1 MADRVL
7 LGKKSS
13 DYGLW
18 VSRATTEADS
28 DTDKDMLMSSTSPSV
43 GQILLFQKIDV
54 NASASTTL
62 DYKNHGGVKTFMNWW
77 LNSDYLG
84 GGGVSAGIGLYS
96 SDYGFSGLLLTVT
109 NEYINS
115 TTNRITVANISLQS
129 QSIIVMIFKEAAA

>member
-18 VSRATTEADS
+18 VSRATTEADTA
-28 DTDKDMLMSSTSPSV
+28 TDKDMLMSSTSPSV

-77 LNSDYLG
+77 LNEDYLG
-84 GGGVSAGIGLYS
+84 GGSADKYS
-96 SDYGFSGLLLTVT
+96 SDGGFSSLLLTVK
-109 NEYINS
+109 NDYIDG
-115 TTNRITVANISLQS
+115 TKNRITVTNSGLS
-129 QSIIVMIFKEAAA
+129 SSSIIVMIFKEAAA